1 MPPTVSVVLCT
12 FDGARYVERQVESIL
27 TQSRPIDELV
37 VSDDGSSDDTVE
49 RVRAVH
55 ARLAPELPLVLLQN
69 ERPLGVV
76 GNFEQAMRAAHG
88 GLIALADQD
97 DVWHPHRI
105 RSAVDAF
112 AADPGLMVVHS
123 DAALVDAAEAPLG
136 GSLLDALEVADDD
149 RAALRSGDAFG
160 VLLRRNLATGTTMTL
175 DARLLP
181 VAIPF
186 PPDWV
191 HDEWLAAVGAAIG
204 RLRLIET
211 PLVDYRQHGGNQIGA
226 SSLTASSAIARL
238 RTSRTARNKRLLE
251 RATALAERMPE
262 LQPSPGAE
270 RVRLAQQK
278 LAHERRRS
286 AYPASRLRRIAPVWR
301 AWRAGG
307 YRRFGLGAQD
317 VLRDLVQPV

>member
-226 SSLTASSAIARL
+226 SRPGL
-238 RTSRTARNKRLLE
+238 RQKLRRVFESRAERNGRLLR
-251 RATALAERMPE
+251 RAEQLAERLVTTTAPADAVERAEAKLGFERMRSA
-262 LQPSPGAE
+262 LPGA
-270 RVRLAQQK
+270 
-278 LAHERRRS
+278 
-286 AYPASRLRRIAPVWR
+286 RLRRIGPVLAAKR
-301 AWRAGG
+301 SGE
-307 YRRFGLGAQD
+307 YRRFSSRGDAD
-317 VLRDLVQPV
+317 VVRDLLQAR